1 MLQLS
6 EIYIYPVKSLG
17 GIRLDKA
24 EVTDRG
30 LQYDRRWM
38 LIDENNRFISQ
49 REYPQL
55 AVFSTELF
63 TSFLRITDT
72 RVSNGI
78 LITLK
83 PQFSE
88 IISLVNVT
96 VWDDEVAAWEVSK
109 IANDFFTKAL
119 GMPIRLVYMPDES
132 HRKTEVI
139 YSLKGDEITSFS
151 DGYPI
156 LIIGQSSLDDLNN
169 RLAEPITINRFRPNF
184 VFTGGQAFEEE
195 EWHEFKVGNIRF
207 FGVKPCARCVMTT
220 IDPQSGEK
228 KGKEPLLTLN
238 KYRKAG
244 NKILFGQ
251 NVLISQTGSILVG
264 DMIEVISRKKLAKFE
279 VEAQRLGIG

>member
-17 GIRLDKA
+17 GVRMDEA

-30 LQYDRRWM
+30 LQHDRRWM

-55 AVFSTELF
+55 ALF
-63 TSFLRITDT
+63 EVIIQDSNLVITDRKSGKILT
-72 RVSNGI
+72 VSHSPIYPNTPSI
-78 LITLK
+78 
-83 PQFSE
+83 
-88 IISLVNVT
+88 NVT
-96 VWDDEVAAWEVSK
+96 VWDDEVAACEVSK
-109 IANDFFTKAL
+109 KTNDFFTQAL
-119 GMPIRLVYMPDES
+119 GMSTRLVYMQDES
-132 HRKTEVI
+132 LRKTDAN

-169 RLAEPITINRFRPNF
+169 RLAEFITINRFRPNF
-184 VFTGGQAFEEE
+184 VFTGGTEFEED
-195 EWHEFKVGNIRF
+195 EWHEFKVGEIKF
-207 FGVKPCARCVMTT
+207 FGVKPCARCIMTT
-220 IDPQSGEK
+220 IDPLTGKK

-238 KYRKAG
+238 RYRKAG

-251 NVLISQTGSILVG
+251 NVLISQLGKVLVG
-264 DMIEVISRKKLAKFE
+264 DIIEVISRKKLAKFQ
-279 VEAQRLGIG
+279 VGV

>member
-49 REYPQL
+49 REHSQL
-55 AVFSTELF
+55 ALFSLAIQDDN
-63 TSFLRITDT
+63 L
-72 RVSNGI
+72 
-78 LITLK
+78 LITNKKTGEKLT
-83 PQFSE
+83 
-88 IISLVNVT
+88 ISNSLNHSATQSFKVT
-96 VWDDEVAAWEVSK
+96 IWDDEVEAHEVSEL
-109 IANDFFTKAL
+109 ANKFFTESL
-119 GMPIRLVYMPDES
+119 GITARLVYMKDENI
-132 HRKTEVI
+132 RKTDAK

-169 RLAEPITINRFRPNF
+169 HLAEPITIQRFRPNF
-184 VFTGGQAFEEE
+184 VFTGGAGFEED
-195 EWHEFKVGNIRF
+195 EWHEFTVGAIRF
-207 FGVKPCARCVMTT
+207 FGVKPCARCIMTT
-220 IDPQSGEK
+220 IDPETGKK

-238 KYRKAG
+238 RYRKAG

-251 NVLISQTGSILVG
+251 NVLISQLGKVSIG
-264 DMIEVISRKKLAKFE
+264 DSIEVISRKKLAKFR
-279 VEAQRLGIG
+279 VGV

>member
-1 MLQLS
+1 MLKLS

-17 GIRLDKA
+17 GIRLTES

-30 LQYDRRWM
+30 LKYDRRWM

-55 AVFSTELF
+55 ALF
-63 TSFLRITDT
+63 KIKLYAPDYMLITD
-72 RVSNGI
+72 
-78 LITLK
+78 LK
-83 PQFSE
+83 RSLSCLMALERKPSE
-88 IISLVNVT
+88 LLQKINVT
-96 VWDDEVAAWEVSK
+96 VWDDEVEAYEVSELINK
-109 IANDFFTKAL
+109 FFTEGL
-119 GMPIRLVYMPDES
+119 GKIVRLVYMKDENI
-132 HRKTEVI
+132 RKTDAN
-139 YSLKGDEITSFS
+139 YSLKGDEIASFS

-156 LIIGQSSLDDLNN
+156 LIIGQSSLNDLNN

-184 VFTGGQAFEEE
+184 VFTGGIEFEED
-195 EWHEFKVGNIRF
+195 EWHEFTIGGVRF

-220 IDPQSGEK
+220 IDPLTGEK

-251 NVLISQTGSILVG
+251 NVLISQLGNVAVG
-264 DMIEVISRKKLAKFE
+264 DNIEVISRKKLAKFE
-279 VEAQRLGIG
+279 VGV

>member
-17 GIRLDKA
+17 GIRLYSA

-55 AVFSTELF
+55 SLFSTELF
-63 TSFLRITDT
+63 TDFLRIMDT
-72 RVSNGI
+72 RVNKDI
-78 LITLK
+78 LVRLE

-88 IISLVNVT
+88 IEAIVNVT
-96 VWDDEVAAWEVSK
+96 VWDDEVEAWEVSK
-109 IANDFFTKAL
+109 LANDFFTKSL
-119 GMPIRLVYMPDES
+119 GMPVRLVYMQDES
-132 HRKTEVI
+132 HRKTDAD
-139 YSLKGDEITSFS
+139 YSLKGDELTSFS

-156 LIIGQSSLDDLNN
+156 LIIGHSSLNDLNN

-184 VFTGGQAFEEE
+184 VFTGGAEFEED

-207 FGVKPCARCVMTT
+207 FGVKPCGRCIMTT
-220 IDPQSGEK
+220 IDPQTGEK
-228 KGKEPLLTLN
+228 KNKEPLLTLN
-238 KYRKAG
+238 RYRKAS

-251 NVLISQTGSILVG
+251 NVLISQLGKVSVG
-264 DMIEVISRKKLAKFE
+264 DAIVVISRKKLAKFE
-279 VEAQRLGIG
+279 IVG